1 MNTCFAPGCEGEAAS
16 GRWCSKH
23 LNLHAPACPRSKPL
37 AAYGSPCLCPRE
49 TFAPDEISV
58 AVADWSKRAEPPAPD
73 DNLPKACKHEK
84 VGFAFG
90 GQEVCTHCRALLS
103 PGTKRQVYSNNE
115 PLWLGSDSPIF
126 TEPPAHQFKGAIAEK
141 PCNNF
146 RRQYSSDGPDY
157 CRCGW
162 AWAEHRGAPHAD
174 KTPNTP
180 EPAPKPGTARATWG
194 LVFADMLERDAAGAA
209 KYGIRHQHDNG
220 RDHLVDAYQ
229 EALDLA
235 LYLRAEI
242 EKRKAGAR

>member
-73 DNLPKACKHEK
+73 DNLPKPDERHERH
-84 VGFAFG
+84 GFVFRADADLCS
-90 GQEVCTHCRALLS
+90 VCGATEDDVEFHTLVAA
-103 PGTKRQVYSNNE
+103 E
-115 PLWLGSDSPIF
+115 PCSD
-126 TEPPAHQFKGAIAEK
+126 
-141 PCNNF
+141 F
-146 RRQYSSDGPDY
+146 RRQYPAAGPDY

-162 AWAEHRGAPHAD
+162 AWAEHRGAPAVD

-180 EPAPKPGTARATWG
+180 EPAPKPGTARATWS
-194 LVFADMLERDAAGAA
+194 LVMADMLERDATGAA

-242 EKRKAGAR
+242 ERRKAGAR